1 MTQDDAI
8 CATGRFE
15 ISEQTREVIAFHLKT
30 MLSVWL
36 RYFKI
41 DEVLVCPG
49 FEHSSVGLGAYVV
62 REDQC
67 EPAEEGT
74 WDFHELLQTWR
85 YGSPRM
91 VWKSA
96 EHRLVPI
103 TESPEGG
110 EPVVLGF
117 VMVRADRIVPEVGF
131 EQLPHLVGEAL
142 RSCRRNGVRLFFE
155 ERSDLAVKAQLYQL
169 MSSFSE
175 WLGCDHSASILLS
188 RQPLE
193 LGQLE
198 QPAATVDVLAE
209 RLFFD
214 GAPAGDDEEAPEDK
228 TPEEQ
233 GDSCRE
239 SARRLVGMVLDVDER
254 SQPTVLTEALARQLA
269 APQTCCHVFERPA
282 DGASADEA
290 PPPWLSREAPQMAIG
305 EWHTLVDR
313 PVARACWMVP
323 MISHTQGAP
332 ELLGFV
338 AFYFAQPQAPA
349 PHALALITEIAAQL
363 ARVLRHSSIYVLAAS
378 KLRIVQQIRHIAEDA
393 IRSGE
398 TGEAVVNAYIAKVTA
413 LIAEQVEVP
422 SVAIAYIVDQQ
433 GERWLRYAHPHGWT
447 RFDQLDIPVDVAV
460 EQRADS
466 GISALAVRLGRAITL
481 AGGHGSGDNLRFKNE
496 LFIDEESGSLLDARS
511 PQWSSVDDRSR
522 WSRLSDYY
530 KPARSSAY
538 ATLAFPVL
546 YADRALG
553 VLTVE
558 VERSTDWVWWSGL
571 GGQLFWELVAAE
583 LAFGFA
589 ALGGPQWHALNPG

>member
-1 MTQDDAI
+1 MTHDDAI
-8 CATGRFE
+8 CAAGRFQ
-15 ISEQTREVIAFHLKT
+15 ISEQTREVIAFHLQS
-30 MLSVWL
+30 MLNVWL
-36 RYFKI
+36 RYFNI
-41 DEVLVCPG
+41 EEVLVCPG
-49 FEHSSVGLGAYVV
+49 FEHSSVSLGAYAVRQDSCQPSDEVV
-62 REDQC
+62 
-67 EPAEEGT
+67 

-85 YGSPRM
+85 YGNPRL

-96 EHRLVPI
+96 EHRLMPV
-103 TESPEGG
+103 TEGTQEG
-110 EPVVLGF
+110 EEVILGF
-117 VMVRADRIVPEVGF
+117 VLVRADRVVPDLAF
-131 EQLPHLVGEAL
+131 EDLPAMVAEAL

-188 RQPLE
+188 RQPLD
-193 LGQLE
+193 LGQGLK
-198 QPAATVDVLAE
+198 PTATVDVLAE

-214 GAPAGDDEEAPEDK
+214 GDPAQASDDETSANDA
-228 TPEEQ
+228 
-233 GDSCRE
+233 CRE
-239 SARRLVGMVLDVDER
+239 GARRLVGMVLNVEEGAPA
-254 SQPTVLTEALARQLA
+254 SLLSEALVRQLA
-269 APQTCCHVFERPA
+269 RPEACCHVFERREHEGGVGG
-282 DGASADEA
+282 DLS
-290 PPPWLSREAPQMAIG
+290 PWTHREAPEQALDA
-305 EWHTLVDR
+305 WHTLKDR

-323 MISHTQGAP
+323 MISHTQGSP

-338 AFYFAQPQAPA
+338 AFNFAQPQAPA

-398 TGEAVVNAYIAKVTA
+398 TGEEVVNAYIAQVTE
-413 LIAEQVEVP
+413 LIARQVEVP
-422 SVAIAYIVDQQ
+422 SVAIAYVVDRA

-447 RFDQLDIPVDVAV
+447 RFDQLEIPVDVAV

-496 LFIDEESGSLLDARS
+496 LFIDEESGALLDARS
-511 PQWSSVDDRSR
+511 PAWSTIDERSR